1 MCKELTIGLPATKG
15 QIRQYL
21 RGQTLTIRAW
31 VWRSPWKRGC
41 WSLSGQLALSSL
53 LDLLAGEE
61 ETEALGEET
70 DDVEEETQI
79 EEIDFDDLSNDD
91 DEDH

>member
-1 MCKELTIGLPATKG
+1 M
-15 QIRQYL
+15 
-21 RGQTLTIRAW
+21 
-31 VWRSPWKRGC
+31 
-41 WSLSGQLALSSL
+41 ALSSL